1 MLRQVNECRKG
12 RSVKRSFL
20 LKTLLVA
27 ALAIILMLPVAMI
40 RDLVAERQARRNEA
54 VTGIAEGWGKRQT
67 VAGPYLAIPYER
79 RWTMVKRETVDG
91 KLREI
96 RTEHSESQVVRVPA
110 GSVEWTV
117 DAEISEKA
125 RGIYKARLYS
135 ARLHAQGSV
144 DVPARGRFEDG
155 TSRYKWDAPRLV
167 LGISDPLGIRAAPAV
182 SVNGRSYDFAPGPG
196 DGALAGGLHAPL
208 ASLLTGREQKLE
220 FSFSLELGGSEA
232 FAIAPLG
239 ADTAVSMRAD
249 WPHPSFQG
257 RFLPAKHAI
266 GPEGFTASWK
276 ISRFAAQGA
285 GQAASCAFPCNRMGE
300 QISVSLIEPVGLYQQ
315 LERASKYGF
324 LFIGLTFA
332 AFLLFELLRRLA
344 IHPAQYGLVGL
355 ALAMF
360 FLLLTALSEH
370 VDFAAAYAIAS
381 FACVGLVTGYL
392 VRVLRSAGIGLAF
405 GGALAALYAMLYA
418 LLKAEDYSLL
428 GGSLLLF
435 ALLAALMI
443 ATRRVDWY
451 GLESPRPAPSA

>member
-1 MLRQVNECRKG
+1 
-12 RSVKRSFL
+12 
-20 LKTLLVA
+20 
-27 ALAIILMLPVAMI
+27 MI

-67 VAGPYLAIPYER
+67 LAGPYLAIPYER
-79 RWTMVKRETVDG
+79 HWTEVKRETVDG

-96 RTEHSESQVVRVPA
+96 RTERGESQVVRLPA
-110 GSVEWTV
+110 ASVQWNV

-135 ARLHAQGSV
+135 ARLRAQGSA
-144 DVPARGRFEDG
+144 DVPARARFEDG
-155 TSRYKWDAPRLV
+155 TSRYKWGTPRLV
-167 LGISDPLGIRAAPAV
+167 LGISDPLGIRAAAAV
-182 SVNGRSYDFAPGPG
+182 SVNDKNYDFTPGPG
-196 DGALAGGLHAPL
+196 DTALAGGVHAPL
-208 ASLLTGREQKLE
+208 DNVQTAREQKLE

-239 ADTAVSMRAD
+239 ADTAVAMRAD

-257 RFLPAKHAI
+257 RFLPAKHDI
-266 GPEGFTASWK
+266 GPAGFTASWK
-276 ISRFAAQGA
+276 ISRFAAQGS
-285 GQAASCAFPCNRMGE
+285 GQAASCAFPCSRMGE

-332 AFLLFELLRRLA
+332 AFLMFELLRRLA
-344 IHPAQYGLVGL
+344 IHPAQYGMVGL

-370 VDFAAAYAIAS
+370 IDFAAAYALAS
-381 FACVGLVTGYL
+381 LACVGLVTGYL
-392 VRVLRSAGIGLAF
+392 VRVLRSAGVGLAF

-435 ALLAALMI
+435 GLLAALMI
-443 ATRRVDWY
+443 GTRRVEWY
-451 GLESPRPAPSA
+451 GLESPRPAGSG